1 MRSKRKTM
9 FIHTKQLSITSFNLK
24 KYLFCRISDESALI
38 RNFLRNGRVRG
49 KPIGRVRVNQSRHER
64 SRHRLGM
71 GWTNVLP
78 AGKQRCAGNEKFS
91 GISNP
96 IRNGPFCEFPGIVGI
111 GMKNFKTSIIP
122 EISHTPGMGM
132 KFFGNPEKKIFVFS
146 SMSKFDFFTMNRF
159 IRSFYHSL
167 W

>member
-1 MRSKRKTM
+1 MNDLWEKLLVGYRTCL
-9 FIHTKQLSITSFNLK
+9 TD
-24 KYLFCRISDESALI
+24 LFCYLPWFFDIMVLI
-38 RNFLRNGRVRG
+38 DILAINYVTKINNF
-49 KPIGRVRVNQSRHER
+49 NQSRHER